1 MENILLK
8 NVARGIRYGVKP
20 RQITPKWKFTGD
32 KASHVSFLK
41 EKYNLTIENIR
52 AIKAQEEDS
61 AQGYY
66 VEFSGDSKSVF
77 PLKAFEN
84 ANVGIK
90 LLNVKASEETLK
102 ATVYIPEEK
111 EYKFNDKFDSYKET
125 LSEEKQRAQDFV
137 ESVNDISA
145 ATLNS
150 FWTSKTEYMPN
161 EVPVW
166 CELWVRYEITKKENK
181 DYVKNKTLQILQNLE
196 IPFKEQFIE
205 FPERLVFLV
214 KANRQKLE
222 ELIHKFQY
230 VAELQKAAEVN
241 TFFTEMSSHEQS
253 EFIADL
259 LSRRHTDLKTNVSV
273 CLLDSGVNK
282 NHSLLTDYIKY
293 EDSALDGYNAQ
304 DLDGHGSE
312 MAGVVLYNDLESLLE
327 NSESVT
333 INHSIESVKIYTKYN
348 SKDNPDLYGQI
359 TERAVYSA
367 EISNPNAKRIICMAV
382 TSPEIDNP
390 DNGEPSSWSSS
401 LDKIIFNEGTADK
414 RLFLVSA
421 GNIDPL
427 DYVGQEFPDPNILHT
442 VQNPSQALNA
452 LTIGAYAGKDIIK
465 HPAFKGFN
473 PLVDKD
479 NLSPYS
485 TTSKVWTKWAIKPEV
500 LFDGGNMCSNGS
512 DVSACEDLSLLTTSM
527 TGSSLTTINATSS
540 ATAQAAWFASQIYAN
555 YPDIWPETVRALMVH
570 SAEWTD
576 NMKRCFLKDV
586 DTKRNR
592 INLLRTCGY
601 GIPNLAK
608 ALECMNNSVNLVIQD
623 EIQPFIMGSSS
634 ITYNEMRL
642 IDLPWAKEQLRD
654 LENTPVQLKITLSY
668 YIEPSPG
675 NRGWKEKYTYSS
687 FGLKF
692 EIKDENETEEE
703 FIRRIDFAMQN
714 EDEMS
719 VSSNNDIWY
728 LGKRNRDKGCIRSD
742 FTVNTTAIQIAEIDK
757 IAIIPENGWWKNRR
771 NMGRFNNTAR
781 YSLIVTISTPDKNID
796 LYTPI
801 MTKIKSAVE
810 VKV

>member
-8 NVARGIRYGVKP
+8 NVARGIKYGVKP
-20 RQITPKWKFTGD
+20 RMVTSKWKFSGD
-32 KASHVSFLK
+32 KVSHVGLLK
-41 EKYNLTIENIR
+41 EKYNLTIENIK
-52 AIKAQEEDS
+52 AIKAQNED
-61 AQGYY
+61 AVKGYY

-84 ANVGIK
+84 ANIGIR
-90 LLNVKASEETLK
+90 LLNVKAEEDTLK

-111 EYKFNDKFDSYKET
+111 EYKFNDKFESYEQT

-145 ATLNS
+145 ATLKS

-161 EVPVW
+161 EVSVW
-166 CELWVRYEITKKENK
+166 CELWVRYEATKKENLE
-181 DYVKNKTLQILQNLE
+181 YVRAITIETLQKLE
-196 IPFKEQFIE
+196 ITYKEQFIE
-205 FPERLVFLV
+205 FPERLVFLI

-222 ELIHKFQY
+222 ELIQRFPY

-241 TFFTEMSSHEQS
+241 TFFTELSSREQS
-253 EFIADL
+253 EFITDL
-259 LSRRHTDLKTNVSV
+259 ISRKHTDLSSNVSV

-282 NHSLLTDYIKY
+282 NHALLSDYITY
-293 EDSALDGYNAQ
+293 EDSVLEGYNEH
-304 DLDGHGSE
+304 DSDGHGSV
-312 MAGVVLYNDLESLLE
+312 MAGIVLYNNLGPLLE
-327 NSESVT
+327 NSDSII
-333 INHSIESVKIYTKYN
+333 INHTIDSVKIYTKNYP
-348 SKDNPDLYGQI
+348 KDDPDLYGEI
-359 TERAVYSA
+359 TKRAVYSA
-367 EISNPNAKRIICMAV
+367 EIANPESKRVICMAV

-390 DNGEPSSWSSS
+390 DNGEPSSWSAD
-401 LDKIIFNEGTADK
+401 LDKIIFNQENDDK

-421 GNIDPL
+421 GNIYPQ
-427 DYVGQEFPDPNILHT
+427 DYVGQKYPDPNIIHT

-452 LTIGAYAGKDIIK
+452 LTIGAYAGIDIIK
-465 HPAFKGFN
+465 DTAFKGFN
-473 PLVDKD
+473 PLVDRG

-485 TTSKVWTKWAIKPEV
+485 TTSAIWSRWAIKPEV
-500 LFDGGNMCSNGS
+500 LFDGGNMCTNGA
-512 DVSACEDLSLLTTSM
+512 DVSDCEDLSLLTTSKD
-527 TGSSLTTINATSS
+527 GSKLTTINATSS
-540 ATAQAAWFASQIYAN
+540 ATAQAAWFASQIN
-555 YPDIWPETVRALMVH
+555 VRYPDIWPETVRALMVH

-576 NMKRCFLKDV
+576 NMKRCFLKDG
-586 DTKRNR
+586 DSKTNR
-592 INLLRTCGY
+592 KNLLRTCGY
-601 GIPNLAK
+601 GIPNLPN

-623 EIQPFIMGSSS
+623 EIQPFIMGTSS

-642 IDLPWAKEQLRD
+642 IDLPWAKDQLRE
-654 LENTPVQLKITLSY
+654 LENTPVKLKITLSY

-675 NRGWKEKYTYSS
+675 KRGWKEKYTYSS

-692 EIKDENETEEE
+692 EIKNENETEEE

-714 EDEMS
+714 EDETS

-728 LGKRNRDKGCIRSD
+728 LGKKNRDKGCIRSD

-771 NMGRFNNTAR
+771 NTGRYNNKAR

-801 MTKIKSAVE
+801 ITKIKSAVE
-810 VKV
+810 VII

>member
-1 MENILLK
+1 MENIFLE
-8 NVARGIRYGVKP
+8 NVARGIKYGVKP
-20 RQITPKWKFTGD
+20 RLVKPKWQFNGD
-32 KASHVSFLK
+32 KASHVASLR
-41 EKYNLTIENIR
+41 EKYNLTIENIK
-52 AIKAQEEDS
+52 AIKAQDED
-61 AQGYY
+61 AVNGYY
-66 VEFSGDSKSVF
+66 VEFSGNTKSAF

-84 ANVGIK
+84 ANLGIK
-90 LLNVKASEETLK
+90 LLNVKATEDTLK

-111 EYKFNDKFDSYKET
+111 EYKFNDKFDSYQKT
-125 LSEEKQRAQDFV
+125 IAEEKQRAQDFV
-137 ESVNDISA
+137 ESVDDISA
-145 ATLNS
+145 ATLDS
-150 FWTSKTEYMPN
+150 FWTSKPEYLPQ

-181 DYVKNKTLQILQNLE
+181 DYVKNETHQVLQKLG
-196 IPFKEQFIE
+196 IPYKEQFIE

-222 ELIHKFQY
+222 VLIQKFPY

-259 LSRRHTDLKTNVSV
+259 LSRRHTNLKTNVSV

-282 NHSLLTDYIKY
+282 NHSLLTDYIRY
-293 EDSALDGYNAQ
+293 EDSVLEGFNVHDS
-304 DLDGHGSE
+304 DGHGSE
-312 MAGVVLYNDLESLLE
+312 MAGVVLYNDLEALLE
-327 NSESVT
+327 NSDSVE

-348 SKDNPDLYGQI
+348 SKDNPNLYGQI

-367 EISNPNAKRIICMAV
+367 EISDPNAKRVICMAV

-390 DNGEPSSWSSS
+390 DKGEPSSWSSA
-401 LDKIIFNEGTADK
+401 LDKIIFNEGNEYK

-421 GNIDPL
+421 GNINPL
-427 DYVGQEFPDPNILHT
+427 EYVGQKYPDPNILHT
-442 VQNPSQALNA
+442 VQNPSQSLNA

-465 HPAFKGFN
+465 HSVFKGFN
-473 PLVDKD
+473 PLVDRD

-485 TTSKVWTKWAIKPEV
+485 TTSKMWSKWAIKPEV

-512 DVSACEDLSLLTTSM
+512 DVSACEDLSLLTTSKN
-527 TGSSLTTINATSS
+527 GSTLTTINATSS

-576 NMKRCFLKDV
+576 NMKRCFLNDG
-586 DTKRNR
+586 DIKRNR

-601 GIPNLAK
+601 GIPNLNK

-623 EIQPFIMGSSS
+623 EIQPFMMGSSS

-642 IDLPWAKEQLRD
+642 IDLPWAKEQLRE
-654 LENTPVQLKITLSY
+654 LENTPVSLKITLSY

-692 EIKDENETEEE
+692 EIKNENEDEEE
-703 FIRRIDFAMQN
+703 FISRIDYAMHN
-714 EDEMS
+714 EDDTS
-719 VSSNNDIWY
+719 VSSNSDIWY
-728 LGKRNRDKGCIRSD
+728 LGKKNRDKGSIRSD

-757 IAIIPENGWWKNRR
+757 IAIIPENGWWKNRP
-771 NMGRFNNTAR
+771 NMKRFNNKVR
-781 YSLIVTISTPDKNID
+781 YSLIVTISTPDKKID

-801 MTKIKSAVE
+801 ITKIKSAIE